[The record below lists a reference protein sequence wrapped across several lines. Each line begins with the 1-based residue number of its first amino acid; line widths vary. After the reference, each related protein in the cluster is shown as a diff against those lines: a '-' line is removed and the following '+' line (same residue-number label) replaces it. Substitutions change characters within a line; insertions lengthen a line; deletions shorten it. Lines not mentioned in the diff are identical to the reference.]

1 MDTFAALVLAT
12 DQASEVLLNCKPNKK
27 TDPLFTV
34 DMIKQIIGQSTYLS
48 TIIIIFHF
56 LGSQI
61 LGFDGGGDSTLQKH
75 QAMIVQMLVFNAFV
89 FAQIWNSFNSRR
101 LDRKLNVFEGVTM
114 NWYFIAI
121 TLIGSSLV
129 PSTASFLSS
138 SYRVCCSNPD
148 MPCWRS
154 SLSSNPH
161 GWERMGQLPCSWIHY
176 TPTWCS
182 HPSHPQQALQVYLH
196 DAATAI

>member
-1 MDTFAALVLAT
+1 MDTFAALALTT
-12 DQASEVLLNCKPNKK
+12 DQASEVLLDRKPDKK

-48 TIIIIFHF
+48 TVIVIFHF

-61 LGFDGGGDSTLQKH
+61 LGFDSGSDSTLQKH
-75 QAMIVQMLVFNAFV
+75 QATIVQTLVFNAFV

-101 LDRKLNVFEGVTM
+101 LDRKLNVFEGVTT

-121 TLIGSSLV
+121 TSIGSSLV

-154 SLSSNPH
+154 CLSSNPH
-161 GWERMGQLPCSWIHY
+161 GQERMGQLPCSWIHC
-176 TPTWCS
+176 TPTWRS
-182 HPSHPQQALQVYLH
+182 HLSHPQRALRAYLH
-196 DAATAI
+196 DAATAT